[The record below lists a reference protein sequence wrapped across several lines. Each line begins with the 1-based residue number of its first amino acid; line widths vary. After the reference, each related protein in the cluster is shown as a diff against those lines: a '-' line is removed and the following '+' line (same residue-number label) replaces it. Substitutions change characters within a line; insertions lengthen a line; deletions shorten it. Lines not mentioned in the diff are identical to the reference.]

1 MFPHLACT
9 GQLSVRS
16 AEAAL
21 RHCGVVECLRFSP
34 VLRRHCCL
42 PPTSARRPPD
52 VRPSIGRGRGG
63 VALRLDRRLAYQH
76 GRGDKLRLLIL
87 LPHFPPQQAQL
98 PPRGRHD
105 LRNAA
110 LSIFGLAESSC
121 ACIAWAQK
129 IARSLQRRRVSLS
142 RFSWPYPFTHTDDD
156 AQSSE
161 ACLLFSLTRED
172 ASRWREREMWRGL
185 QSRRPPSTVFTLTRF
200 RRWEERRGGFF
211 STRAHAL
218 G

>member
-1 MFPHLACT
+1 MRLSSSLCVPSACT

-142 RFSWPYPFTHTDDD
+142 LFMAVSFYTHRRRRTEFRSVPPLLPHASTQADGERERCG
-156 AQSSE
+156 E
-161 ACLLFSLTRED
+161 ACNR
-172 ASRWREREMWRGL
+172 AAH
-185 QSRRPPSTVFTLTRF
+185 RRQYLR
-200 RRWEERRGGFF
+200 
-211 STRAHAL
+211 
-218 G
+218 